1 MPGRLR
7 SEERS
12 ARFSLSRRKIRSSV
26 SLRVTMTSMVERASW
41 ASSRGAAL
49 ASCSP
54 EVAGLA
60 CSGPAGAEEGSLAR
74 VPAAARAVS
83 GAAAA
88 AGLAAGAAGGP
99 DGTMLIP
106 PCRSDQATMAQALA
120 CSHRR
125 AENRRRRKAST
136 VSLKSNGIDNCYA
149 DDLQGRTLPE
159 ARALRQRMLSNELRP
174 QRTGR
179 LGYKPNGSRFGTPVT
194 RIT

>member
-41 ASSRGAAL
+41 ASSSGAAL
-49 ASCSP
+49 ASCRP
-54 EVAGLA
+54 EAAGLT
-60 CSGPAGAEEGSLAR
+60 CSGPAAVEALSLPLA
-74 VPAAARAVS
+74 PAV
-83 GAAAA
+83 
-88 AGLAAGAAGGP
+88 AGAASGATAASGLAGTRAGGP
-99 DGTMLIP
+99 GGTMLIP

-120 CSHRR
+120 CSHNR
-125 AENRRRRKAST
+125 AENRRRRRVST
-136 VSLKSNGIDNCYA
+136 VSLKSNGIDNCYGN
-149 DDLQGRTLPE
+149 DLQGRTLPE

-174 QRTGR
+174 RRIGR